1 MNVIDNDIMAG
12 CFYSEHLYESNIFYN
27 NYMCRE

>member
-1 MNVIDNDIMAG
+1 MNVIDNDIMAD
-12 CFYSEHLYESNIFYN
+12 CFYSENLYESNIVYN